1 MSWGEHKAG
10 QGPPATSVMS
20 QASTKLQVG
29 FRGNPR
35 TREQDFSPPG
45 SLALYFPASSLT
57 SVLIFSCLTG
67 NLRRSPSLCGRDQ
80 LP

>member
-29 FRGNPR
+29 FKGNLR
-35 TREQDFSPPG
+35 SRESDFPLPG
-45 SLALYFPASSLT
+45 CLALYFPASSLT
-57 SVLIFSCLTG
+57 VFIFSCLTG
-67 NLRRSPSLCGRDQ
+67 NLC
-80 LP
+80 

>member
-1 MSWGEHKAG
+1 MSWGEHQAG

-20 QASTKLQVG
+20 QVSTKLQVG
-29 FRGNPR
+29 FKGNLR
-35 TREQDFSPPG
+35 SRESDFPLTG

-57 SVLIFSCLTG
+57 SVFIFSCLTG